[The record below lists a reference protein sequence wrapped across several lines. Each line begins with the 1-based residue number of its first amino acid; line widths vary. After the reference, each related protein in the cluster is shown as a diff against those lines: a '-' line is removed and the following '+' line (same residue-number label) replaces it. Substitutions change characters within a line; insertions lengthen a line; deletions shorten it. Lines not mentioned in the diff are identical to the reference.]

1 MEPYLFHGVVL
12 PERAQL
18 TLQFNIGFKHLASGV
33 NAEARLSII
42 LNQVAVWVTT
52 ENDWD
57 IFDLRNV
64 VKNIVQGHLA
74 MVGYIKGYAYEF
86 EISRVLQRES
96 GIDQVFGID
105 IPCIADRNKQVDLDS
120 ALVKIRDKALGQH
133 GVFVSRCLSDLAS
146 AMKHADDT
154 GFYCYRAIESLRH
167 HCASVFGLSGAEK
180 SKQWK
185 KFREVAKCDE
195 QKLRVIKFAADPL
208 RHGDVSGVT
217 SADRAELFMS
227 TWDVVDGY
235 ISNV

>member
-1 MEPYLFHGVVL
+1 MEPYLFYGVVL

-18 TLQFNIGFKHLASGV
+18 TLHYSLGFKHFTSGV
-33 NAEARLSII
+33 VAEASVSIV
-42 LNQVAVWVTT
+42 LNQAAIWVAS

-74 MVGYIKGYAYEF
+74 MIGFIKGYAYEF
-86 EISRVLQRES
+86 EVSRVLHREKE
-96 GIDQVFGID
+96 IDHVFGID
-105 IPCIADRNKQVDLDS
+105 IPCIAERNKQVDLDI
-120 ALVKIRDKALGQH
+120 ALHKLRDKMLGKN
-133 GVFVSRCLSDLAS
+133 GLFINRCLNDLAS

-167 HCASVFGLSGAEK
+167 HCASAFGLSGADK

-195 QKLRVIKFAADPL
+195 QKLRFIKSAADPV
-208 RHGDVSGVT
+208 RHGNVAGIT
-217 SADRAELFMS
+217 AADRNTLFFS

-235 ISNV
+235 INNI